1 MMKGVIIFLIIILII
16 ILITFAVS
24 CIFIKNI
31 LLSPFGKQELD
42 KGARD
47 FEDTMETAEITS
59 FDGLKLKAKYRLVGE
74 QSHQWI
80 ISVHGYKDSHK
91 FMLPYGK
98 AFYEK
103 GNNVLLPDNRGHGE
117 SEGRYIG
124 MGLLD
129 KEDIAKWAEWI
140 VNRDSKARIILH
152 GVSMGGA
159 AVMMTAGKNLPHAA
173 GYIED
178 CGYTSVWDIF
188 ACVMKRDYHL
198 PAFPILHCSRVI
210 CRKKAGYD
218 FREASCI
225 AQLKKC
231 NRPMLFIH
239 GEKDRFVPAKMGY
252 QVYEAFPGEKDIY
265 IAKDAGHAQAM
276 DCNPE
281 AYFNK
286 IFEFIDMRIK
296 PDSF

>member
-1 MMKGVIIFLIIILII
+1 MKGIIIFLLVFLILI
-16 ILITFAVS
+16 LLTVMVS

-31 LLSPFGKQELD
+31 LVSPFGKQELD
-42 KGARD
+42 KGGRD
-47 FEDTMETAEITS
+47 FENTMENAEITS
-59 FDGLKLKAKYRLVGE
+59 FDGLKLRAKYRLRSE

-103 GNNVLLPDNRGHGE
+103 GYNVLLPDDRGHGE

-124 MGLLD
+124 MGWLD
-129 KEDIAKWAEWI
+129 KEDIARWVQWI
-140 VNRDSKARIILH
+140 VNRDSRAKIILH

-159 AVMMTAGKNLPHAA
+159 TVMMTAGKNLPHVA

-210 CRKKAGYD
+210 CRKKTGYD
-218 FREASCI
+218 FVEASCI

-231 NRPMLFIH
+231 NKPMLFIH
-239 GEKDRFVPAKMGY
+239 GEKDGFVPVEMGY

-281 AYFNK
+281 TYFNK
-286 IFEFIDMRIK
+286 IFEFIDMTIK